1 MPEHSGERGAAPQDR
16 GPLTRRMRPLLG
28 TFVEV
33 AAAPVEV
40 AAAGDDQR
48 SLAAIDAAFAAVA
61 RIHELAS
68 FQSPGSELSRL
79 NAHPGEWL
87 ALSPHTLRLLR
98 LARAFTAASNHL
110 FNCTL
115 GGAVILRGALP
126 DHGGDFIP
134 VGRAGDIQLAPK
146 RARLQRPVRV
156 TLDGLAKGY
165 AVDCAIAALKRA
177 GVPWGWVNAGGD
189 LRVFGATA
197 LPVAQRRADGSNRNL
212 GALQNAALATSNAGG
227 PANAE
232 TPGLILA
239 SDDQPEGPAVIGASA
254 TFSVI
259 SRFAWRADALTKVAA
274 LAPAAERAAQVARL
288 GGLLIEE

>member
-1 MPEHSGERGAAPQDR
+1 MPDTPIGQGSS

-33 AAAPVEV
+33 AAA
-40 AAAGDDQR
+40 GDTPD
-48 SLAAIDAAFAAVA
+48 SLAAVDAGFAAIR
-61 RIHELAS
+61 RIHALAS
-68 FQSPGSELSRL
+68 FQSADSELTYL

-87 ALSPHTLRLLR
+87 TLSPSLLRLLR
-98 LARAFTAASNHL
+98 LARSVTAASDHL
-110 FNCTL
+110 FNCTV

-134 VGRAGDIQLAPK
+134 AGCAEDIQLAPG
-146 RARLQRPVRV
+146 RARLQRPVRI

-177 GVPWGWVNAGGD
+177 GMPWGWVNAGGD
-189 LRVFGATA
+189 LRVFGDNA
-197 LPVAQRRADGSNRNL
+197 LPVTQRRIDGSSRDL
-212 GALQNAALATSNAGG
+212 GALRNAALATSNAGG
-227 PANAE
+227 TATAQ
-232 TPGLILA
+232 TPGLIVPGREQSA
-239 SDDQPEGPAVIGASA
+239 SSPTLGASA

-274 LAPAAERAAQVARL
+274 LAPAHERAARVAAL